1 MKITLPLSA
10 MRAMIHTSADADIRY
25 YLNGVHVIAT
35 KTHTRLESTNGHY
48 CGIFVHEVTEGD
60 NEVDGLIDFIVPLDE
75 VKMLKPSSA
84 KSLDVLTIDYDAATK
99 TGTLNVLAGMSVRFT
114 AIEGKFPDLERVT
127 PKTANSGVAAQYQV
141 EYFAQFAKVA
151 KLLAPKKMQDVKIWH
166 NGNDVALVTLSD
178 EPRYLGLLM
187 PLRSSVV
194 GESSGLVPSSR
205 FNTLK

>member
-60 NEVDGLIDFIVPLDE
+60 NEVDGLIDFIVPFDE
-75 VKMLKPSSA
+75 VKMLKPSSS
-84 KSLDVLTIDYDAATK
+84 KSLDVLTIEYDAATK
-99 TGTLNVLAGMSVRFT
+99 TGALNVLAGMSVRFN
-114 AIEGKFPDLERVT
+114 AIDGKFPDLERVT
-127 PKTANSGVAAQYQV
+127 PKTATTGAAAQFQI

-151 KLLAPKKMQDVKIWH
+151 KLLKPKKLQDVKIWH

-187 PLRSSVV
+187 PLNSRVT
-194 GESSGLVPSSR
+194 GEPSGLVASSR

>member
-48 CGIFVHEVTEGD
+48 CGIFVYEVTEGD

-84 KSLDVLTIDYDAATK
+84 KSLDVLAIDYDAATK
-99 TGTLNVLAGMSVRFT
+99 TGTLNVLAGMSVRFN
-114 AIEGKFPDLERVT
+114 AIDGKFPDLERVT
-127 PKTANSGVAAQYQV
+127 PKTATSGAAAQYQV

-194 GESSGLVPSSR
+194 GESSGLVPSPR

>member
-60 NEVDGLIDFIVPLDE
+60 NEVDGLVDFIVPLDE
-75 VKMLKPSSA
+75 VKMLKPSSS
-84 KSLDVLTIDYDAATK
+84 KSLDVLTIEYDAATK
-99 TGTLNVLAGMSVRFT
+99 TGTLNVLAGMSVRFN
-114 AIEGKFPDLERVT
+114 AIDGKFPDLERVT
-127 PKTANSGVAAQYQV
+127 PKTATSGLAAQFQI

-151 KLLAPKKMQDVKIWH
+151 KLLKPKKLQEVKIWH
-166 NGNDVALVTLSD
+166 NGNDVALITLSD

-187 PLRSSVV
+187 PLNSRVV
-194 GESSGLVPSSR
+194 GESGGLTASPR

>member
-10 MRAMIHTSADADIRY
+10 MRAMIHTSADSDIRY

-48 CGIFVHEVTEGD
+48 CGIFVHEVTDGD
-60 NEVDGLIDFIVPLDE
+60 NEVDGLVDFIVPLDE
-75 VKMLKPSSA
+75 VKMLKPS
-84 KSLDVLTIDYDAATK
+84 KNLDVLTIEYDAATK
-99 TGTLNVLAGMSVRFT
+99 TGALNVLAGMSVRFN
-114 AIEGKFPDLERVT
+114 AIDGKFPDLERVT
-127 PKTANSGVAAQYQV
+127 PKTATSGAAAQFQV

-151 KLLAPKKMQDVKIWH
+151 KLLKPKKLQDVKIWH
-166 NGNDVALVTLSD
+166 NGNDVALITLSD

-187 PLRSSVV
+187 PLNSRVV
-194 GESSGLVPSSR
+194 GESNGLVPSSR

>member
-84 KSLDVLTIDYDAATK
+84 KSLDVLTIEYDAAAK
-99 TGTLNVLAGMSVRFT
+99 TGTLNVLAGMSVRFN
-114 AIEGKFPDLERVT
+114 AIDGKFPDLDRVT
-127 PKTANSGVAAQYQV
+127 PKTATSGAAAQYQV

-166 NGNDVALVTLSD
+166 NGNDVALITLSD

-187 PLRSSVV
+187 PLNSRVT

>member
-60 NEVDGLIDFIVPLDE
+60 NEFEGLVDFIVPLDE

-127 PKTANSGVAAQYQV
+127 PKTATSGVAAQYQV

-178 EPRYLGLLM
+178 ESRYLGLLM

>member
-35 KTHTRLESTNGHY
+35 KTHSRLESTNGHY
-48 CGIFVHEVTEGD
+48 CGIFVHEVTDGD
-60 NEVDGLIDFIVPLDE
+60 NEVDGLVDFIVPLDE
-75 VKMLKPSSA
+75 IKMLKPSSA
-84 KSLDVLTIDYDAATK
+84 KSLDVLTIEYDAATK

-114 AIEGKFPDLERVT
+114 AIDGKFPDLERVM
-127 PKTANSGVAAQYQV
+127 PKTATSGVSSQYQV
-141 EYFAQFAKVA
+141 EYFGQFAKVA
-151 KLLAPKKMQDVKIWH
+151 KLLSNKKMQDVKIWH
-166 NGNDVALVTLSD
+166 NGDAVALITLSD

-187 PLRSSVV
+187 PLRANATGPSN
-194 GESSGLVPSSR
+194 GLVPSSR

>member
-35 KTHTRLESTNGHY
+35 KTHSRLESTNGHY
-48 CGIFVHEVTEGD
+48 CGIFVFETDE
-60 NEVDGLIDFIVPLDE
+60 NEVDGLVDFIVPLDE
-75 VKMLKPSSA
+75 IKMLKPSSA
-84 KSLDVLTIDYDAATK
+84 KSLDVLTIEYDAATK
-99 TGTLNVLAGMSVRFT
+99 TGTLNVLAGMSIRFN
-114 AIEGKFPDLERVT
+114 AIDGKFPDLERVT
-127 PKTANSGVAAQYQV
+127 PKTATSGVAAQYQV

-166 NGNDVALVTLSD
+166 NGDAVALVTLSD

-187 PLRSSVV
+187 PLNSRVA
-194 GESSGLVPSSR
+194 GESSGLVASPR